1 MVCEFI
7 LTRGKNKG
15 KKCGKSHDEEKF
27 HKKIISCNRII
38 ERGKNKGKECGK
50 KNCKKHMKILCENC
64 KCVIV
69 GVENEDKMID
79 KITQMIN
86 EL

>member
-15 KKCGKSHDEEKF
+15 KICGKNHDVEKF
-27 HKKIISCNRII
+27 HKKIITCNHVI
-38 ERGKNKGKECGK
+38 ERGKNKGNECGK

-64 KCVIV
+64 KKVI
-69 GVENEDKMID
+69 EEKEEIEMID
-79 KITQMIN
+79 KITQMID